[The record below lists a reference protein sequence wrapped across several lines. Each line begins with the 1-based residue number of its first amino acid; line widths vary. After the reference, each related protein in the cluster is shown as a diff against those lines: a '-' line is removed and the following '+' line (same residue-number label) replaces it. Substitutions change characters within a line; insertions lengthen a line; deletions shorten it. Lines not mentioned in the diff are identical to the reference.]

1 MTYPQTVQRCHEVI
15 ARLEAKIEALQ
26 DSLDYADTEQDAPIR
41 YPVDPNRARYGL
53 GEREAFL
60 MSLLTTDTV
69 TSSAW
74 IQDQMNSSSPK
85 SIPTIMSNLRKKLAK
100 HGIKV
105 INCHGVGY
113 RLEGV

>member
-1 MTYPQTVQRCHEVI
+1 MVYPQTLQRCHETI
-15 ARLEAKIEALQ
+15 AKLEAKIEALQ
-26 DSLDYADTEQDAPIR
+26 DILSYADTDQGAPIR
-41 YPVDPNRARYGL
+41 YPIDPARVKYGL

-60 MSLLTTDTV
+60 LSLLTADKV

-74 IQDQMNSSSPK
+74 IQDQMGSTSPK

-100 HGIKV
+100 HGIKI